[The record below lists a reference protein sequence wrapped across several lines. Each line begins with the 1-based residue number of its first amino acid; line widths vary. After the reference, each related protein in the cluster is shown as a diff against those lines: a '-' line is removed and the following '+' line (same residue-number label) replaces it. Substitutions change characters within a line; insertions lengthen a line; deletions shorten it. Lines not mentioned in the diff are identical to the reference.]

1 MYLKFYIM
9 KFSQLFV
16 VITTFLLFSCQVNV
30 AQNSV
35 MTSSDKKAVK
45 LFEEA
50 KSHYQKYE
58 LTEAVNSLKTALER
72 DPNFVEAYTLMGYVY
87 IDLKDKSK
95 ALSAFESALKINP
108 RFSSNTVFFVGQL
121 HLENGSYEK
130 ASLALNQFLKLPVV
144 DSKLRAEAQ
153 DKLKGLDF
161 AIEAI
166 KNPVPFNPINLGPGV
181 NSELPEYFPSITVD
195 GSTLL
200 FTRQLPAPNTP
211 AKYNEDFYISNLDND
226 VWGESFNIG
235 LPINTENNEGAPS
248 LSADGKLLIFTACE
262 LYGDYGGGRKGLGSC
277 DLFFSQRQGNN
288 WTKPQN
294 LGTEINSKSW
304 ETQPSFSADGKTLY
318 FIKRV
323 KDKSGYAHSD
333 IYVSTVGS
341 DGYWKAAK
349 PLPGHINTLKNE
361 ESVFIHPDGQT
372 LYFSSDGHPGMGG
385 LDIYVTRLNTNGE
398 WSIPQ
403 NLGYPINTHVSE
415 NSILIS
421 PNGSVAYFASD
432 RAGGFGGLDLYQF
445 DLPKNI
451 QPAQVSYLAG
461 KVIDAESK
469 KPLSS
474 QFELLNLEN
483 SETVISAM
491 SDPTD
496 GSFLVALPLSR
507 NYALNVS
514 KPGYLF
520 HSENFTVQKKSSSEP
535 FKKNIELQR
544 IKIGASVVLN
554 NIFYA
559 TNEFNLLDNSKVELF
574 KLVEFLKNN
583 SAISID
589 IEGHT
594 DNVGSDELNKTL
606 SINRSKKVYEFL
618 ISKGIPESRL
628 SYTGFGSEKPIASNQ
643 TEEGRAKNRRTAFRV
658 TRIN

>member
-1 MYLKFYIM
+1 M
-9 KFSQLFV
+9 KFPLLFFIV
-16 VITTFLLFSCQVNV
+16 AKFLLFFCQVSV

-35 MTSSDKKAVK
+35 MTTSDKKAVK

-50 KSHYQKYE
+50 KTQYQKYE
-58 LTEAVNSLKTALER
+58 LTNAVISLKTALER
-72 DPNFVEAYTLMGYVY
+72 DPNFVEAHTLMGYVY

-95 ALSAFESALKINP
+95 ALSAFESAMKINP

-121 HLENGSYEK
+121 YLEKGSYEE
-130 ASLALNQFLKLPVV
+130 ASMALNQFLKFPVA

-153 DKLKGLDF
+153 DKLEGINF
-161 AIEAI
+161 AIEAV

-200 FTRQLPAPNTP
+200 YTRQLPAPNTP
-211 AKYNEDFYISNLDND
+211 AKYNEDFYISNLEDG
-226 VWGESFNIG
+226 VWGESYNIG
-235 LPINTENNEGAPS
+235 SPINTENNEGAPS

-323 KDKSGYAHSD
+323 KDKHNTAHSD
-333 IYVSTVGS
+333 IYVSTLGV
-341 DGYWKAAK
+341 DGYWKEAK
-349 PLPGHINTLKNE
+349 PLPGHINTSKNE

-385 LDIYVTRLNTNGE
+385 LDIFVTRLSNNGE
-398 WSIPQ
+398 WSNPQ
-403 NLGYPINTHVSE
+403 NLGFPINTHVNE

-421 PNGSVAYFASD
+421 PSGNLAYFASD

-445 DLPKNI
+445 DLPRKV
-451 QPAQVSYLAG
+451 QPAKVSYLAG
-461 KVIDAESK
+461 KVIDAESRE
-469 KPLSS
+469 PLGS

-483 SETVISAM
+483 SKTVISSM

-496 GSFLVALPLSR
+496 GSFLVALPLSK

-520 HSENFTVQKKSSSEP
+520 HSENFTVQKVSSSEP

-544 IKIGASVVLN
+544 IKVGASVILN

-559 TNEFNLLDNSKVELF
+559 TNEFDLLDNSKVELF
-574 KLVEFLKNN
+574 KLVEFLRNN
-583 SAISID
+583 SAISIE

-594 DNVGSDELNKTL
+594 DNVGSYELNKTL

-618 ISKGIPESRL
+618 VSQGISEGRL
-628 SYTGFGSEKPIASNQ
+628 SYSGFGSENPIASNQ
-643 TEEGRAKNRRTAFRV
+643 TEEGRARNRRTAFSV
-658 TRIN
+658 TKIN